1 MYQAKTVSEGFVAI
15 KLFPTLRSSASLVWS
30 ELVFMPSDLRRNR
43 SSLIVRRDSS
53 DFRMLPIERKYSD
66 RTVSHLI
73 AISNSWDVESLM
85 RDAMIRS
92 KIHSIL
98 SNAWDSPPSKAVLIY
113 GNNRT
118 WQCVYVFTFVL
129 GLACKRLPS
138 HHSQRARVQL
148 LPMMRRPIDIL
159 QMQIR
164 KVGWELTHTSF
175 EVD

>member
-15 KLFPTLRSSASLVWS
+15 KLFPTLGSSTSLVWS

-53 DFRMLPIERKYSD
+53 DFRMLPTERKYSD

-73 AISNSWDVESLM
+73 AISNSSDVESLV
-85 RDAMIRS
+85 RDATVRS
-92 KIHSIL
+92 AIHWIL
-98 SNAWDSPPSKAVLIY
+98 RNAWDNPPSKAVLIY

-118 WQCVYVFTFVL
+118 WHCVYVFTFVS

-148 LPMMRRPIDIL
+148 LPMMKRPIDIL

-164 KVGWELTHTSF
+164 KAGWELTHTSF
-175 EVD
+175 EID